1 MEGTGLLTKDEI
13 KEALRPIVDPEIGF
27 SIVDL
32 GLVYAIEVSD
42 EGRVRVDL
50 TLTSPMCPLGPQ
62 LIQAIEAVTSSLE
75 GVRGVE
81 VRLVWDPPWDP
92 KAHASE
98 DVKAMLGIWDLDE
111 EESEA

>member
-1 MEGTGLLTKDEI
+1 MLTPDAV

-32 GLVYAIEVSD
+32 GLVYGVEIAEDGGLVK
-42 EGRVRVDL
+42 VDL

-62 LIQAIEAVTSSLE
+62 LMEAVETVVSSLE
-75 GVRGVE
+75 GVKSAK
-81 VRLVWDPPWDP
+81 VRLVWNPPWDP
-92 KAHASE
+92 KRHASE

-111 EESEA
+111 EDES